1 MITIY
6 KSNETDFGHLG
17 LGVLSDFE
25 KGKAFVLR
33 ERNGQYIFEGTYPV
47 GGNNA
52 EKIEKGNILKMSAG
66 SRTGGQLFDIIRT
79 VKINN
84 REIRIYAEHYSY
96 RTKRLGLKPEFGV
109 SGNGDM
115 ALSIWRNNLVGEHNF
130 ETWSDVTTTANVS
143 WRIDKMQN
151 ARNAL
156 GGVSGS
162 ILDVWGGEYEFD
174 NNKVKL
180 WSNMGRRSPAAI
192 IYGKNLT
199 DLEQDERIDKT
210 YTSIYPYAV
219 KDEVIYTLDELYVDS
234 NYVSNYHQRR
244 IAVKDF
250 SNEFDH
256 EESITQDKLRS
267 LSVKFIESNRVG
279 IPKTTTE
286 VEFVDIAQTL
296 EDASLLKEAEEI
308 ELCDVLTVIYP
319 KLNIRNTE
327 AKVVATKWD
336 PVREAYISITVGS
349 ISTSL
354 KSTIIQDL
362 TDRVDQVEHN
372 TQVVMMSANG
382 INRIYRS
389 VTEPIPPTTG
399 FNVNDQWW
407 QPNGEFMR
415 IYFWTGDSWR
425 LDMDTESYKKQLDAK
440 FEEQAKIDEKIRKD
454 IANAEASAKSA
465 YDRAGVGE
473 SLAKEFEAII
483 QQGGYASLKDSLGDV
498 SLATEERLKDG
509 FKTMVYNPDGSLAI
523 NEITS
528 KYIQDSII
536 DDDYISNQIQT
547 SEMIQNVIKAQVPVP
562 TDDEIKRIAESVKL
576 TKSEIEA
583 LFADG
588 FLSDADIQ
596 EIAAKAQIDPEKV
609 KELVDGQ
616 ISNAMVQKYEEKE
629 IEAEHI
635 NGQATFMMND
645 GNYIG
650 EYVISK
656 DLELGSVYILRI
668 KLPSAIS
675 AQYITITAKSD
686 NATIFVKQVSSF
698 DITTYHLVNESF
710 QLPSNRVIKEG
721 ETIILKIVGYN
732 DKPNSVSVVK
742 KEIIQVP
749 IELGSGIISSKITQM
764 NNNIDLALF
773 GQEGA
778 TTRINL
784 GDGEIYLGGGG
795 AKIRL
800 DGTTIMDDAYANNLF
815 AKAIEAGSIK
825 ANSATIA
832 DLLVVNID
840 VNSLTGN
847 KAQFIQTLWQAAYT
861 NVYVDGTHIGV
872 KTNNGTNAIEM
883 NQYGLDVF
891 DSLGRPTGNIQWFD
905 TSNTDLSSFK
915 RGAVGIGIEGNTLLS
930 LGTKSSNGVFENIIG
945 IDGNNNNIILNNMIS
960 EFKSLEGLVFDKK
973 TRNGKLYY
981 GWTMGQKNYGDAY
994 PMLKGTGFYA
1004 GPNDVLI
1011 STGSYY
1017 YSFKSLLNSLN
1028 ELLSKAGLGTYN
1040 V

>member
-25 KGKAFVLR
+25 KDKSFVLR
-33 ERNGQYIFEGTYPV
+33 ERNGQYIFEGTYPIL
-47 GGNNA
+47 GNNA
-52 EKIEKGNILKMSAG
+52 DKIEKGNILKMSAG
-66 SRTGGQLFDIIRT
+66 SRTKGQRFDIIRT

-96 RTKRLGLKPEFGV
+96 RTKRLGLKPQFGV
-109 SGNGDM
+109 AGNGDM

-180 WSNMGRRSPAAI
+180 WTNMGRRSPAAI

-199 DLEQDERIDKT
+199 DLEQDERIDET

-219 KDEVIYTLDELYVDS
+219 KDEIIYTLDELYVDS
-234 NYVSNYHQRR
+234 KYVSNYPQRR

-267 LSVKFIESNRVG
+267 LAAKFIESNRVG

-286 VEFVDIAQTL
+286 VEFVDLAQTL
-296 EDASLLKEAEEI
+296 EDTSLLKEAEEI

-425 LDMDTESYKKQLDAK
+425 LDMDTESYKKQLELK
-440 FEEQAKIDEKIRKD
+440 FEEQAKIDEGLRQD
-454 IANAEASAKSA
+454 IAAAELAAKNA
-465 YDRAGVGE
+465 YDKAGVGE
-473 SLAKEFEAII
+473 SLAKEFETII

-509 FKTMVYNPDGSLAI
+509 FKTMVYNPDGSLTI
-523 NEITS
+523 NEQTS
-528 KYIQDSII
+528 KYIQDSVI

-547 SEMIQNVIKAQVPVP
+547 SEMIQNVIKSQVPVP
-562 TDDEIKRIAESVKL
+562 TDAEIKRIAKSVKL

-588 FLSDADIQ
+588 FLSDEEIQ
-596 EIAAKAQIDPEKV
+596 EIAEKAQMDPGKV
-609 KELVDGQ
+609 QELVNGQ
-616 ISNAMVQKYEEKE
+616 ISAAMVQQYESKTGNKYY
-629 IEAEHI
+629 I
-635 NGQATFMMND
+635 NDENIRQTFNGHQDATGNLLVKDYELLDTMQSGVYKFEVRHEDNLLQGSMISFVGTINNKKKAFASAVLTQGQNVTTGTFTIP
-645 GNYIG
+645 IG
-650 EYVISK
+650 EYYGNFSNFEVSLNQKYFIS
-656 DLELGSVYILRI
+656 S
-668 KLPSAIS
+668 
-675 AQYITITAKSD
+675 
-686 NATIFVKQVSSF
+686 
-698 DITTYHLVNESF
+698 
-710 QLPSNRVIKEG
+710 
-721 ETIILKIVGYN
+721 LKIWQEVTT
-732 DKPNSVSVVK
+732 
-742 KEIIQVP
+742 QVP
-749 IELGSGIISSKITQM
+749 ITTGSGVIASKLTQL
-764 NNNIDLALF
+764 NNNIDMALF
-773 GQEGA
+773 GQSGA
-778 TTRINL
+778 ISRINVGEDGL
-784 GDGEIYLGGGG
+784 YLKGDN
-795 AKIRL
+795 IRL
-800 DGTTIMDDAYANNLF
+800 DGTVHMDDAFATNVF
-815 AKAIEAGSIK
+815 AKNIETDTFKAHSAVIANAIVDKLDVNQMTGY
-825 ANSATIA
+825 SATWVQNVFNGVYSRLKITG
-832 DLLVVNID
+832 DGIDIVDNSGRTSTHFDDDGIDFYSKGDYMGSLEYVNNTSSSGALYGKNGISFRPQRD
-840 VNSLTGN
+840 GYFGISYFPPSGGSSIRAFAVDGATGYVYMQTEMYPSEGSNNSLKLSDAGKYGIALIHNDSKSAIRMGSYGISFRDT
-847 KAQFIQTLWQAAYT
+847 
-861 NVYVDGTHIGV
+861 DGSWYNLQDI
-872 KTNNGTNAIEM
+872 
-883 NQYGLDVF
+883 LR
-891 DSLGRPTGNIQWFD
+891 SLGW
-905 TSNTDLSSFK
+905 
-915 RGAVGIGIEGNTLLS
+915 
-930 LGTKSSNGVFENIIG
+930 KS
-945 IDGNNNNIILNNMIS
+945 
-960 EFKSLEGLVFDKK
+960 
-973 TRNGKLYY
+973 
-981 GWTMGQKNYGDAY
+981 
-994 PMLKGTGFYA
+994 
-1004 GPNDVLI
+1004 
-1011 STGSYY
+1011 
-1017 YSFKSLLNSLN
+1017 
-1028 ELLSKAGLGTYN
+1028 
-1040 V
+1040 